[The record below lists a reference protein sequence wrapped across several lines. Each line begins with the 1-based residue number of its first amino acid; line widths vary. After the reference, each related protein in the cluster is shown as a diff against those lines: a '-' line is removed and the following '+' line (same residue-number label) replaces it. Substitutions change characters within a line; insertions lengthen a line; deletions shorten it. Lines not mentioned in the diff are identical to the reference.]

1 MKTTHQ
7 IVLGFLKAKCNAQMM
22 ETSKANTQSVW
33 IAREGLTKE
42 IIKSLNDNNYHDGIN
57 YVLIKDAPFFDYIIV
72 VVKDETDYSKGLYQF
87 KIKEWKR

>member
-1 MKTTHQ
+1 
-7 IVLGFLKAKCNAQMM
+7 MM

-33 IAREGLTKE
+33 IVREGLTKE
-42 IIKSLNDNNYHDGIN
+42 IIKNLNDNNYYDGIN

-72 VVKDETDYSKGLYQF
+72 IVKDETDYSKGLYQF

>member
-1 MKTTHQ
+1 VKTTHQ
-7 IVLGFLKAKCNAQMM
+7 IVLGFLKAKYNAQMM

-42 IIKSLNDNNYHDGIN
+42 ITKSLGDNGYHESID

-72 VVKDETDYSKGLYQF
+72 VVKDETDYGKGLYQF
-87 KIKEWKR
+87 KIKEWKK

>member
-1 MKTTHQ
+1 
-7 IVLGFLKAKCNAQMM
+7 M

-33 IAREGLTKE
+33 IVREGLTKE
-42 IIKSLNDNNYHDGIN
+42 IIKNLNDNNYYDGIN

-72 VVKDETDYSKGLYQF
+72 IVKDETDYSKGLYQF

>member
-1 MKTTHQ
+1 
-7 IVLGFLKAKCNAQMM
+7 M

-72 VVKDETDYSKGLYQF
+72 VVKDENDYSKGLYQF